1 MPATIEMKR
10 NSKKMSSEDK
20 GVLNMIEKL
29 KSELALM
36 HQNLDYVTDET
47 LIDSYIYELKAIHM
61 KYQYYIKICK
71 ERGIAY

>member
-1 MPATIEMKR
+1 MPAVIEMKR
-10 NSKKMSSEDK
+10 NNKKMSREDK
-20 GVLNMIEKL
+20 CVLVMIDKL

-71 ERGIAY
+71 ERGIAH

>member
-1 MPATIEMKR
+1 MPAVIVMKR
-10 NSKKMSSEDK
+10 NDKKMSREDK
-20 GVLNMIEKL
+20 GVLVMIEKL
-29 KSELALM
+29 KNELALM

-71 ERGIAY
+71 ERGIAH